1 MCDVVSFTES
11 LLLCSIFTMLKVSF
25 FYDII
30 LITYKSFFFDALYI
44 LKSGNYEQLS
54 VVLGNTYWSLKS
66 KNIKFLWAI
75 TVFVFQAF

>member
-1 MCDVVSFTES
+1 MR
-11 LLLCSIFTMLKVSF
+11 CSEFHRKPFILFYFYNVKVSF

-30 LITYKSFFFDALYI
+30 LITYKSFFFDVLYI

-75 TVFVFQAF
+75 AVFVFQAF

>member
-11 LLLCSIFTMLKVSF
+11 LLFCSFFTMLKVSL

>member
-11 LLLCSIFTMLKVSF
+11 LLFCSIFTMLKVSF